1 MKKALVTGASSGIGA
16 KLAERFA
23 ARGYET
29 WLAARRLPALEQIV
43 GEILARGGKAHPLVL
58 DVSDAERTETAV
70 RELDA
75 RVGGFDLVVANAGI
89 GEDATPASEL
99 TLAGARRLIETNLM
113 GALATLLPPMRSM
126 VARGE
131 GHLVGISSLAAEIPM
146 PVAAAYGTSKAALSF
161 FLASAALDLVP
172 RGVSVTDVHP
182 GFVRT
187 PLTDKNK
194 FKMPFMLELDDAIDR
209 IDRGIQ
215 RRQRVVRFPIALT
228 SAITGGK
235 LLPHA
240 LRSRVMNAG
249 RPR

>member
-1 MKKALVTGASSGIGA
+1 MKALITGASSGIGA
-16 KLAERFA
+16 KLAERIA

-29 WLAARRLPALEQIV
+29 WVAARRRDALDQLVADI
-43 GEILARGGKAHPLVL
+43 GARGGRAHAFVL
-58 DVSDAERTETAV
+58 DVSQPEHAETLVAGLD
-70 RELDA
+70 RE
-75 RVGGFDLVVANAGI
+75 VGGFDLVIANAGI
-89 GEDATPASEL
+89 GENATPASEL
-99 TLAGARRLIETNLM
+99 ALADVRRIFETNFM

-126 VARGE
+126 VVRGS
-131 GHLVGISSLAAEIPM
+131 GQLVGISSLAAEIAM

-161 FLASAALDLVP
+161 FLQSATLDLES

-194 FKMPFMLELDDAIDR
+194 FKMPFIVEVEDAAKI

-215 RRQRVVRFPIALT
+215 KKKRVVRFPLALT
-228 SAITGGK
+228 SAISGSSV
-235 LLPHA
+235 LPHA
-240 LRSRVMNAG
+240 LKRAIMNKN